1 MMRIQFN
8 ILWLYHKIFF
18 SSRLSDHAVMSEMS
32 TKKTLPP
39 GKFQL
44 RNEHFTFKP
53 VTKTLTKGLAKLG
66 SLVSETLVQTKIF
79 HSLASR
85 EKILQKQILGL
96 GSKRMFLN
104 QVKKIFASQT
114 QILFPKRMFP
124 NLATQGHMKETCL
137 GTMFLQQSF
146 LV

>member
-1 MMRIQFN
+1 
-8 ILWLYHKIFF
+8 
-18 SSRLSDHAVMSEMS
+18 MSEMS

-85 EKILQKQILGL
+85 EKNFAEANFGSWKQGNVSESSQKNFCFTDANFV
-96 GSKRMFLN
+96 SETY
-104 QVKKIFASQT
+104 VSQFSHPRT
-114 QILFPKRMFP
+114 HEGNMSGNNVSATKFPS
-124 NLATQGHMKETCL
+124 LARP
-137 GTMFLQQSF
+137 
-146 LV
+146 